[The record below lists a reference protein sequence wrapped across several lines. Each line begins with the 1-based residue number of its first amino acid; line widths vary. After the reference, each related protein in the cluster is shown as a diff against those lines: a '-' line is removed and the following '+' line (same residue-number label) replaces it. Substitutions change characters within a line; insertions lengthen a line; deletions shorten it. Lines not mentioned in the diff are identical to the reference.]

1 MVTKHISSKHQS
13 SITQVLLNQLS
24 DRLESLNTN
33 QTTGRKRKRPLSSTV
48 FALTSKQ
55 WKQLKDEEKA
65 EKEEKKKANK
75 KRGKQK
81 IECKWKR

>member
-1 MVTKHISSKHQS
+1 MLLR
-13 SITQVLLNQLS
+13 ITNGHKAYQLQTSVFNYMLLKQLS

-33 QTTGRKRKRPLSSTV
+33 QTTGRKRKHPLSSTV

-65 EKEEKKKANK
+65 EKEEQKKANK

-81 IECKWKR
+81 